1 MVGYT
6 CSYGLGAMDIWLM
19 KIDEDKDV
27 KVSIKGNTSRH

>member
-1 MVGYT
+1 
-6 CSYGLGAMDIWLM
+6 MDIWLI